1 MITIKDK
8 DDAIS
13 HINNLFPIGQD
24 PEWDRVWLET
34 IHDFGVQNLPTAL
47 LAIMAQKMAVAQ
59 GSVCII
65 NLQQTNE
72 PKEDVDARVKLYMSK
87 IEK

>member
-34 IHDFGVQNLPTAL
+34 ILSMVML
-47 LAIMAQKMAVAQ
+47 LCLI
-59 GSVCII
+59 
-65 NLQQTNE
+65 
-72 PKEDVDARVKLYMSK
+72 
-87 IEK
+87 